1 MDFIVVLVTAPDEE
15 RAAKMAETLVEER
28 FAACINI
35 VRDIRSIYSW
45 EGKIEDER
53 EVLMVIKTKKGL
65 FEPLKKRIQEMHP
78 YSVPEIIAL
87 PILMG
92 SPDYLRWLGDVT
104 I

>member
-1 MDFIVVLVTAPDEE
+1 MDFIVVLVTAPDEDG
-15 RAAKMAETLVEER
+15 AAKMAETLVEER
-28 FAACINI
+28 FAACVNI
-35 VRDIRSIYSW
+35 IRDIRSIYSW
-45 EGKIEDER
+45 EGKIEDDR
-53 EVLMVIKTKKGL
+53 EVLMVIKTKKDL

-87 PILMG
+87 PILAG

>member
-1 MDFIVVLVTAPDEE
+1 MDFIVVLVTAPDEDG
-15 RAAKMAETLVEER
+15 AAKMAETLVEER

-53 EVLMVIKTKKGL
+53 EVLMVIKTKKEL

-87 PILMG
+87 PILVG

-104 I
+104 V

>member
-1 MDFIVVLVTAPDEE
+1 MDFIVVLVTAPDEDG
-15 RAAKMAETLVEER
+15 AAKMAETLVEER

-53 EVLMVIKTKKGL
+53 EVLMVIKTKKEL

-87 PILMG
+87 PILVG

>member
-1 MDFIVVLVTAPDEE
+1 MDFIVVLVTAPDEDG
-15 RAAKMAETLVEER
+15 AAKMAETLVEER
-28 FAACINI
+28 FAACVNI
-35 VRDIRSIYSW
+35 IRDIRSIYNW

-53 EVLMVIKTKKGL
+53 EVMMVIKTKKEL

-87 PILMG
+87 PIIEG
-92 SPDYLRWLGDVT
+92 SPDYLRWLADVT